1 MQISN
6 EKIRTILASVLK
18 MSEDELPLDASMDM
32 IETWDSLRQLT
43 FILVLEDE
51 LEIEIPDS
59 NVQFLTSIPAVVE
72 WLAIDE

>member
-18 MSEDELPLDASMDM
+18 ISEDELPLDASMDM